1 MNGQPVVIGGYYMHY
16 KKKVYRLL
24 KFASTDN
31 PSEKHPFNEDIVI
44 YQPQYPKQNIPDDT
58 LWVRP
63 TKMFFE
69 NIATHT
75 PRFRYIGKNEEEV
88 MQIINQHK
96 LGINP
101 EFKKQSMLSE
111 SKAELVFMQYAI
123 KGFAIHSETLD
134 TIVLYYKNGLN
145 RLLALP
151 EKEFFEAAKS
161 FVTPSNDI
169 LSKYIKELDDAK
181 KFL

>member
-1 MNGQPVVIGGYYMHY
+1 
-16 KKKVYRLL
+16 
-24 KFASTDN
+24 
-31 PSEKHPFNEDIVI
+31 
-44 YQPQYPKQNIPDDT
+44 
-58 LWVRP
+58 
-63 TKMFFE
+63 MFFE

-123 KGFAIHSETLD
+123 KGFAIHSETS
-134 TIVLYYKNGLN
+134 TQLYY
-145 RLLALP
+145 
-151 EKEFFEAAKS
+151 
-161 FVTPSNDI
+161 I
-169 LSKYIKELDDAK
+169 IKTDLTGCWH
-181 KFL
+181 FLKRVL